1 MDFFI
6 GSVYVFFVMGIE
18 CFIVLYIVFDGS
30 LYYIECWG
38 FGGGLEIDNISIVN
52 GVFWKVFYIG
62 SGVLFVVVQFQLVL
76 WVVGEIVYFFCIVF
90 GVFIFFYQW

>member
-1 MDFFI
+1 MEYIGWYFFVDYCEGIIWIMDFFI

-62 SGVLFVVVQFQLVL
+62 SGVLFVVV
-76 WVVGEIVYFFCIVF
+76 
-90 GVFIFFYQW
+90 